1 MANQMIALQ
10 VRPPQVP
17 NIGAAAAQYSN
28 MMANMANMDKM
39 RRERAEA
46 EAIRNVM
53 SDPSFSPT
61 DPASLNRLIGLGPV
75 GVDAAQKVMQAQKL
89 GVDLVGTRQQQA
101 EKRVGLVGAGLVG
114 LLRDPSDA
122 TLAQTAQTFKAVGMD
137 PAEYEGVL
145 AQISQIPD
153 ANQRKIFAL
162 QFINQSEG
170 ARSALK
176 FVMPDVKSDKVG
188 DAQVYIDNN
197 ANSPTFGQE
206 LFRIT
211 ASPEPVKLNQQ
222 VVEGALYNVNPVTGV
237 AGEATIGDPTA
248 SLIPGPRTLTRTDTG
263 IRSPYS
269 VGAAA
274 PAAPAPEAT
283 TSFVPPPPVTPAVGA
298 GAPSPISVDNLTVE
312 RLRPVIVAQESR
324 GDYTRVS
331 PKGALGAYQVM
342 PATGRALAARL
353 NMEWRPDL
361 MTATTPE
368 AKQYQDAIG
377 TAAIQEAISA
387 GGGDLVTTA
396 KYYHGGSNRANWGP
410 KTDRYA
416 ADIVRRMRGA
426 APTTSAATPTT
437 TTTSGA
443 PATTPGM
450 TITDAQRAKA
460 SKFIMPLIGYNPKT
474 GSNAVSNLISAS
486 TSGGLEKIGS
496 DVAGF
501 FGTATS
507 GAKAIGQ
514 LSTIKDNM
522 TFEKLRGKL
531 GAQISDADVRLIA
544 NTMGDISDAS
554 IPAETRLAKWN
565 NVVLPLLLR
574 NAGLPPKEAIEY
586 LRKNPGSRAEFDRK
600 YPGTSAAQILGR

>member
-10 VRPPQVP
+10 VRPPQAP
-17 NIGAAAAQYSN
+17 NLGAAAAQYSN
-28 MMANMANMDKM
+28 MMANLANMDKM
-39 RRERAEA
+39 RRDRAEA
-46 EAIRNVM
+46 EAIRNIM
-53 SDPSFSPT
+53 SDPSFNPT
-61 DPASLNRLIGLGPV
+61 DAASLNRLIGIGPV
-75 GVDAAQKVMQAQKL
+75 GVDAAQKVMQAQKI

-153 ANQRKIFAL
+153 ANQRKIFTL

-170 ARSALK
+170 ARNALK

-197 ANSPTFGQE
+197 AASPTFGQE

-222 VVEGALYNVNPVTGV
+222 VVEGTLYNVNPVTGV
-237 AGEATIGDPTA
+237 AGEATVGDPTA

-269 VGAAA
+269 VGAAPA
-274 PAAPAPEAT
+274 AAPAPETT
-283 TSFVPPPPVTPAVGA
+283 TSFVPPPPVTPIVGA
-298 GAPSPISVDNLTVE
+298 GAPSPVRVGNLTVE

-342 PATGRALAARL
+342 PATGRSLANRL
-353 NMEWRPDL
+353 GMEWRPEL
-361 MTATTPE
+361 MTANTPE

-377 TAAIQEAISA
+377 SAAIQEAISA

-416 ADIVRRMRGA
+416 ADIVRRMSGGT
-426 APTTSAATPTT
+426 PTATAGTPTT
-437 TTTSGA
+437 TTGA
-443 PATTPGM
+443 PTTTTPSR
-450 TITDAQRAKA
+450 TITETQRAKA
-460 SKFIMPLIGYNPKT
+460 AKLIMPLIGYNPKT
-474 GSNAVSNLISAS
+474 GTNAVSDLISAS

-514 LSTIKDNM
+514 LGAIKDNM

-544 NTMGDISDAS
+544 NTMGDIADAS

-574 NAGLPPKEAIEY
+574 NAGLPPKEAIDY

-600 YPGTSAAQILGR
+600 YPGTSAAEILGR

>member
-10 VRPPQVP
+10 ARGPQLPDMGAVSARYA
-17 NIGAAAAQYSN
+17 NIMANLANMEKLRRESADAAAIRGV
-28 MMANMANMDKM
+28 MA
-39 RRERAEA
+39 
-46 EAIRNVM
+46 
-53 SDPSFSPT
+53 DPSFNPS
-61 DPASLNRLIGLGPV
+61 DAVSLNKLIGLGPA
-75 GVDAAQKVMQAQKL
+75 GVDAASNIMQAQKL
-89 GVDLVGTRQQQA
+89 GGELDTSRLARA
-101 EKRVGLVGAGLVG
+101 KERVGLVGAGLVG

-153 ANQRKIFAL
+153 ANQRKIFTL

-170 ARSALK
+170 ARNALK

-197 ANSPTFGQE
+197 AASPTFGQE

-222 VVEGALYNVNPVTGV
+222 VVEGTLYNVNPVTGV
-237 AGEATIGDPTA
+237 AGEAIAGDPTA

-269 VGAAA
+269 VGAAPA
-274 PAAPAPEAT
+274 AAPAPETT
-283 TSFVPPPPVTPAVGA
+283 TSFVPPPPVTPTVGA
-298 GAPSPISVDNLTVE
+298 GAPSPVRVGNLTVE

-342 PATGRALAARL
+342 PATGRSLANRL
-353 NMEWRPDL
+353 GMEWRPEL
-361 MTATTPE
+361 MTANTPE

-377 TAAIQEAISA
+377 SAAIQEAISA

-416 ADIVRRMRGA
+416 ADIVRRMSGG
-426 APTTSAATPTT
+426 APTATAGTPTTTAGTPTT
-437 TTTSGA
+437 TTPSL
-443 PATTPGM
+443 
-450 TITDAQRAKA
+450 TITEMQRAKA
-460 SKFIMPLIGYNPKT
+460 AKLIMPLIGYNPKT
-474 GSNAVSNLISAS
+474 GTNKVSDLILAS

-496 DVAGF
+496 DVAAF

-507 GAKAIGQ
+507 GSKALGE
-514 LSTIKDNM
+514 LSTIRDNM
-522 TFEKLRGKL
+522 TYEKLRGKL
-531 GAQISDADVRLIA
+531 GAQISNEDVRLIA
-544 NTMGDISDAS
+544 NTMGDVADAS
-554 IPAETRLAKWN
+554 LPAETRLAKWN

-574 NAGLPPKEAIEY
+574 NSGLPPKEAIDY

-600 YPGTSAAQILGR
+600 YPGASAAQILGR